1 MDLSWVAPRMT
12 DGLGNRF
19 FQIAAAISIAETL
32 KRRVVIFLPSYLKT
46 GHGEY
51 DLVFQLC
58 PEIPIVES
66 ANRWIQVDEK
76 LEVPENNSGLG
87 IVIKGYFQNIK
98 YFPDYRHPLLPS
110 LPKPLLKPFSR
121 KVAVHFRFG
130 DYTFLQHHQI
140 PLEYYYMKAIEKFSN
155 PKESSA
161 KPKESSAKPK
171 ESSAKETE
179 FVLFSD
185 SPEKLQPI
193 FEELCKKGY
202 KVSISNVKGVLE
214 TLLEIA
220 SCAGGFIGANS
231 TFSWWASFLSWK
243 SQNFSSDYKA
253 YFPDTWMS
261 DTKPNLFTLP
271 FTKSL
276 EVKGGESQSKLESF
290 RYR

>member
-66 ANRWIQVDEK
+66 GSSWIRVDEK
-76 LEVPENNSGLG
+76 LEIPENNAGQG
-87 IVIKGYFQNIK
+87 IVLKGYFQNTN
-98 YFPDYRHPLLPS
+98 YFPQYTHSLLPS
-110 LPKPLLKPFSR
+110 LPKPLLKEFSK

-140 PLEYYYMKAIEKFSN
+140 PLEYYYMKAMEKFSN

-161 KPKESSAKPK
+161 NPKESSAKQ
-171 ESSAKETE
+171 TE

-185 SPEKLQPI
+185 SPEKLVPI
-193 FEELCKKGY
+193 QDELCKKGY

-261 DTKPNLFTLP
+261 NNKPNLFTLP
-271 FTKSL
+271 FTRALSL
-276 EVKGGESQSKLESF
+276 TSDSKLESF
-290 RYR
+290 SY